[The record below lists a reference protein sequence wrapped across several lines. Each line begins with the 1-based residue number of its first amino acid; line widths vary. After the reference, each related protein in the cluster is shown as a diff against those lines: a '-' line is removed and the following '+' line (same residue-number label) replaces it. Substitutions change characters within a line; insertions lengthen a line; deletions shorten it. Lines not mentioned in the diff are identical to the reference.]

1 MSRWADFV
9 RQIDAEAAAEGPQAV
24 AELQAF
30 HAYFRLAR
38 RFAERRRHLELTQA
52 ELAER
57 SGIAQSE
64 ISRFESGRAN
74 PTFLTLSRL
83 CAALECEVALVAH
96 EAAPPDGAGPP
107 AR

>member
-1 MSRWADFV
+1 MSRWDDFV
-9 RQIDAEAAAEGPQAV
+9 RRVDEEAVAEGPRAV

-38 RFAERRRHLELTQA
+38 RFAERRRELGISQA
-52 ELAER
+52 ELARR

-83 CAALECEVALVAH
+83 CDTLDCEVALVARDP
-96 EAAPPDGAGPP
+96 APPEGACPP
-107 AR
+107 AS

>member
-1 MSRWADFV
+1 MSRWDDFV
-9 RQIDAEAAAEGPQAV
+9 REVDEEAAAEGPQAV

-38 RFAERRRHLELTQA
+38 RFAERRRELHLTQA
-52 ELAER
+52 ELAQR

-83 CAALECEVALVAH
+83 CEALDCEVALVAR
-96 EAAPPDGAGPP
+96 ESAAPEGAGPP
-107 AR
+107 AC